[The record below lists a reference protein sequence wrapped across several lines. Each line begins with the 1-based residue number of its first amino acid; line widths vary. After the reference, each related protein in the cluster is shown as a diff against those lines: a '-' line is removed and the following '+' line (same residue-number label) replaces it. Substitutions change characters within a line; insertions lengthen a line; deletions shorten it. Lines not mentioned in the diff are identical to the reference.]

1 MKSTVFKVKTFLE
14 VTNFSSNNPRNK
26 ECWCGSGKKFK
37 KCHLNKEKMTALTI
51 QEEQDYLKKIDKDLK
66 LCLFNKFEN
75 SCSKDIIKA
84 HSVSKELFLRKI
96 SRNNKVYSL
105 KMDMIKHKISIRDTG
120 INEASIFYGFC
131 NKHDT
136 NLFKD
141 FEIEKFIA
149 SSNQLLK
156 IGYRSLCLE
165 IFKKMI
171 VIKKYNFFKETKD
184 RGKNLLD
191 QYNIQMNLNIEIEFN
206 KNSLFKLEKI
216 QNLLHN
222 DILNNTSKEMKH
234 CLITLE
240 NPQKILC
247 SSIIS
252 PEFNFNSERLQK
264 LENTTNSKNLF
275 LNSFIFNNIGY
286 ILISWLVEEN
296 DYGKNFS
303 NSIFSESRLINHKL
317 IALILMHTENIYISP
332 DWWDNLTDNERKNL
346 KKLIEYVEDLD
357 KNITLNIQ
365 DYPEAIQYL
374 THDFL

>member
-1 MKSTVFKVKTFLE
+1 
-14 VTNFSSNNPRNK
+14 
-26 ECWCGSGKKFK
+26 
-37 KCHLNKEKMTALTI
+37 
-51 QEEQDYLKKIDKDLK
+51 
-66 LCLFNKFEN
+66 
-75 SCSKDIIKA
+75 
-84 HSVSKELFLRKI
+84 
-96 SRNNKVYSL
+96 
-105 KMDMIKHKISIRDTG
+105 MD
-120 INEASIFYGFC
+120 
-131 NKHDT
+131 
-136 NLFKD
+136 
-141 FEIEKFIA
+141 
-149 SSNQLLK
+149 
-156 IGYRSLCLE
+156 
-165 IFKKMI
+165 
-171 VIKKYNFFKETKD
+171 
-184 RGKNLLD
+184 
-191 QYNIQMNLNIEIEFN
+191 LNIEIEFN

-240 NPQKILC
+240 NPQKILF

-346 KKLIEYVEDLD
+346 NKLIEYLEDLD